1 MSQNKEDLKNK
12 IIYRASYRG
21 SKEMDILM
29 SGFVKSVVDELDIG
43 QLEQLNK
50 LVSLEDENLTSIKNR
65 KLNIDF
71 VDTLILKKFQKFKL

>member
-1 MSQNKEDLKNK
+1 MSQNIEDLKNK

-29 SGFVKSVVDELDIG
+29 TTFINSLIDDLNID

-50 LVSLEDENLTSIKNR
+50 LVNLGDENLISIKNNQSNK
-65 KLNIDF
+65 KLEDSF
-71 VDTLILKKFQKFKL
+71 ILEMFKNFKL